1 MWLLVLFILAEC
13 GLAGLLFLFSLL
25 YLPAKP
31 PTPPSTSASVQRTN
45 YMAALGSVARYMGIT
60 VINKSYSCTGCGFR
74 NILGLSTFVNFCK
87 TTDFCGRS
95 FVDKQLL

>member
-1 MWLLVLFILAEC
+1 MSLLVLFILAEC

-45 YMAALGSVARYMGIT
+45 YMAALGSVAIGRWVLLLSINHILVLGVDF
-60 VINKSYSCTGCGFR
+60 VIF
-74 NILGLSTFVNFCK
+74 
-87 TTDFCGRS
+87 
-95 FVDKQLL
+95 